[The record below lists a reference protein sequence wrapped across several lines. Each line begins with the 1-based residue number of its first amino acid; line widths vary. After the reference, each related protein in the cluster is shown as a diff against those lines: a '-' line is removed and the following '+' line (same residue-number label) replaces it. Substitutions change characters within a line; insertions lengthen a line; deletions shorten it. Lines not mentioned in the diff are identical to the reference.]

1 MTSTAHQMVRLGDGR
16 DLRIRRPDIDSDQSR
31 MIEFFSKLP
40 RSLRNYLRYNVTKP
54 ELLRRRLSMVDER
67 DHFRL
72 IAEIDGKVVGD
83 GSMDREPFG
92 WTHHIAHVR
101 TVVDPEFKS
110 LGIDTLL
117 LRRLVE
123 FGKECGVDR
132 FFSEVIKE
140 HTEMIRTLENEG
152 FVMEL
157 TLKDYAKDIKGRLR
171 DVVVMSNDQTTVWK
185 RLEEHIEE
193 LDIRMHSLY
202 RGA

>member
-1 MTSTAHQMVRLGDGR
+1 MDASDQEIRLSDGR
-16 DLRIRRPDIDSDQSR
+16 ELRVRRPEREVDRDK
-31 MIEFFSKLP
+31 MIEFFSRLP
-40 RSLRNYLRYNVTKP
+40 RNLRNYLRYNVTNP
-54 ELLRRRLSMVDER
+54 ELLDKRLKMVDQR

-72 IAEIDGKVVGD
+72 IAEIDGVIVGD

-101 TVVDPEFKS
+101 TVVSPEVKH
-110 LGIDTLL
+110 LGVATIL

-140 HTEMIRTLENEG
+140 HTEMIQTFENEG
-152 FVMEL
+152 FVLES
-157 TLKDYAKDIKGRLR
+157 TLKDYAKDLKGRLH
-171 DVVVMSNDQTTVWK
+171 DVVVLSNDQTTVWK

-193 LDIRMHSLY
+193 LDIRMPNIY
-202 RGA
+202 RGE